1 MTALPLWQLLLAL
14 LGLLVSLRLLSGWAW
29 SALSVG
35 GVGLWSRVNRTSGL
49 QALTGSIENRVP
61 RLYGW
66 LARRFSTESF
76 TGLPLTLMLVFAA
89 YLLVLGVGLL
99 QDLFEEDELTTL
111 DQSINQ
117 ALDILRN
124 PQFLALFGW
133 ITELANNATLT
144 AITLVA
150 VGFLW
155 AHRRATYIP
164 GLLLTIL
171 GSQAITWLGKFAINR
186 ERPEFITFASAASP
200 SFPSAHATGAIA
212 VYGFIAYAIARDLP
226 STRARLELAFWASA
240 FIALIAFSRMLLSVH
255 YASDIAAGL
264 IVGAFWLLAG
274 FALTEYLRERIQR
287 ST

>member
-1 MTALPLWQLLLAL
+1 M
-14 LGLLVSLRLLSGWAW
+14 
-29 SALSVG
+29 
-35 GVGLWSRVNRTSGL
+35 
-49 QALTGSIENRVP
+49 
-61 RLYGW
+61 
-66 LARRFSTESF
+66 
-76 TGLPLTLMLVFAA
+76 GLPLTLMLVFAA
-89 YLLVLGVGLL
+89 YLLVLGGGLL

-111 DQSINQ
+111 DQNINQ
-117 ALDILRN
+117 ALDILRD

-144 AITLVA
+144 AITLVT

-200 SFPSAHATGAIA
+200 SFPSAHATGAMA

-226 STRARLELAFWASA
+226 STRARLELAFWASVL
-240 FIALIAFSRMLLSVH
+240 IALIAFSRMLLSVH
-255 YASDIAAGL
+255 YASDITAGL

-274 FALTEYLRERIQR
+274 FALTEYLRERIKQ